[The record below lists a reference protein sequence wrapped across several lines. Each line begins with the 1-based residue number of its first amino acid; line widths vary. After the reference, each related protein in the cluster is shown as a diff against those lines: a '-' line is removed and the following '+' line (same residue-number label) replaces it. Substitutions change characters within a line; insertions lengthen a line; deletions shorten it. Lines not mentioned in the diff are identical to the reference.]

1 MQRDHRTASMWT
13 HLHVRLSDEQWE
25 RIRHHFPKESRP
37 KGRWGR
43 PPAPARR
50 VFEAV
55 LWILHTGAQWNFLP
69 QCYPNYKTVHR
80 RFQAWVRTGV
90 LDRVLED
97 LVGEA
102 NQLDLFDESEAY
114 DSDSDGNGEK
124 ASLRT
129 IQ

>member
-1 MQRDHRTASMWT
+1 MWT

-25 RIRHHFPKESRP
+25 RIRHHFPEESRP
-37 KGRWGR
+37 KERRGRRGR
-43 PPAPARR
+43 PPAPVRR

-55 LWILHTGAQWNFLP
+55 LWILHTGAQWSFLP

-80 RFQAWVRTGV
+80 RFQTWVRTGV